1 MAITTLKNSR
11 SPAQA
16 MLADVFARD
25 AAQIRQRVNLDKLEG
40 KTILITGASGLLG
53 TYFLA
58 TLAHL
63 KEGGVPVKVVAQV
76 RSKPAPHTE
85 EIIQRC
91 GFQLAQ
97 VDVSSH
103 AECSSL
109 PQADVIIHSA
119 GYAQPLVF
127 MANPVDTYEI
137 NTTATI
143 TLLRKL
149 KPGGSFL
156 FISSTEVYNGI
167 TNKLATEADIGTT
180 DPSHPRACYI
190 EGKRGGET
198 ICRAFRNQG
207 VHATSA
213 RLAMTYGPGIRKGD
227 KRAMN
232 SFIEKALCQKRI
244 ELMDAGKAIR
254 TYGYVSDAIELM
266 WQAALHGTQP
276 VYNIGGHS
284 TVTIAELAE
293 LIGKIIGVPVS
304 FPAQS
309 GEVAGAPEEVRL
321 DLTRA
326 ESEFHKQDYVSL
338 EDGVRA
344 TIDWQR
350 GLYAR

>member
-1 MAITTLKNSR
+1 MH
-11 SPAQA
+11 P
-16 MLADVFARD
+16 DVIARD
-25 AAQIRQRVNLDKLEG
+25 AAQICERVNLKTLEG
-40 KTILITGASGLLG
+40 KTILITGASWLLG
-53 TYFLA
+53 TYFLS

-63 KEGGVPVKVVAQV
+63 KQSGVRVKAIAQV
-76 RSKPAPHTE
+76 RSEPAPHTA
-85 EIIQRC
+85 EIIQRS

-97 VDVSSH
+97 VNVAAH

-127 MANPVDTYEI
+127 MANPAATYQI

-143 TLLRKL
+143 TLLQKL

-156 FISSTEVYNGI
+156 FLSSTEVYSGI
-167 TNKLATEADIGTT
+167 TNKLVTEADIGTT
-180 DPSHPRACYI
+180 NPAHPRACYI

-198 ICRAFRNQG
+198 ICHAFRNQG
-207 VHATSA
+207 IHATAA
-213 RLAMTYGPGIRKGD
+213 RLAMTYGPGTRKGD

-232 SFIEKALCQKRI
+232 SFIEKSLCQGKI

-254 TYGYVSDAIELM
+254 TYCYVSDAVELM

-284 TVTIAELAE
+284 TLTIGELAK
-293 LIGKIIGVPVS
+293 LIGQLVGVPVS

-309 GEVAGAPEEVRL
+309 AEVAGASEELRM
-321 DLTRA
+321 DLTRP
-326 ESEFHKQDYVSL
+326 ETEFKKSSYVSL
-338 EDGVRA
+338 EDGLRA
-344 TIDWQR
+344 TIEWQR
-350 GLYAR
+350 QLYRS

>member
-1 MAITTLKNSR
+1 M
-11 SPAQA
+11 PP
-16 MLADVFARD
+16 DVIARE
-25 AAQIRQRVNLDKLEG
+25 AAQICHRVNLEELKG

-63 KEGGVPVKVVAQV
+63 KQNGVPVQAIAQV
-76 RSKPAPHTE
+76 RSQPAPHTA
-85 EIIQRC
+85 EIIQRG

-97 VDVSSH
+97 VNVAVH

-127 MANPVDTYEI
+127 MANPAATYQL

-143 TLLRKL
+143 TLLQKL

-156 FISSTEVYNGI
+156 FLSSTEVYNGI
-167 TNKLATEADIGTT
+167 TNKLVTEADIGTT
-180 DPSHPRACYI
+180 NPAHPRACYI

-198 ICRAFRNQG
+198 ICHAFRNQG
-207 VHATSA
+207 THATAA
-213 RLAMTYGPGIRKGD
+213 RLAMTYGPGTRKGD
-227 KRAMN
+227 KRALN
-232 SFIEKALCQKRI
+232 SFIEQALGHGKI

-254 TYGYVSDAIELM
+254 TYCYVSDAVELM

-284 TVTIAELAE
+284 TVTISELAR
-293 LIGKIIGVPVS
+293 LVGKITGVPVW

-309 GEVAGAPEEVRL
+309 AEVAGAPEDVRL
-321 DLTRA
+321 DLTRPEA
-326 ESEFHKQDYVSL
+326 EFKKTSYVSL
-338 EDGVRA
+338 EDGLRT
-344 TIDWQR
+344 TIEWQR
-350 GLYAR
+350 QLYKS